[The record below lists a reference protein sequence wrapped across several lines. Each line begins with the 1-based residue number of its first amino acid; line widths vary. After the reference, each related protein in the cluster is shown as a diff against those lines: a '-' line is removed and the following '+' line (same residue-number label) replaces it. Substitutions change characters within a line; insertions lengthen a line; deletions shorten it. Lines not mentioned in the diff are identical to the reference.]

1 MAINKRL
8 LVKPPS
14 TGITPSEHFGVALY
28 EGDGSSSHSI
38 NGGKFGA
45 GAYFNGS
52 NCNITPSG
60 LTSDQLGPNGEMSIS
75 WWMNTPINDTTVAF
89 ICEGDTDS
97 VYMVHLGGSYT
108 RGMKVSFVN
117 GQGTNEL
124 EVNNAFTAN
133 TWQHFVAVMTP
144 TGNKLYRDGSLIGSN
159 TFSFTRDSF
168 STFYIGSRRNSSL
181 RFEGKLDQLRIF
193 AKELSSSE
201 VSTLYAETAAT
212 VESLDPLSED
222 TTDTLQVLGDSSCIA
237 TYRFENDET
246 DLSGNYDGTGTQI
259 QYAAGRYGQAA
270 SFNGSASKIDIG
282 NLGIGGAATRTISA
296 WINTNS
302 LSSTQT
308 IFQYGAN
315 SNGARFG
322 FSIDTSGKPFVEY
335 YNRDVTTSSS
345 HISVNTWYHLVVTYN
360 GNAIETATNT
370 QIYVNGSAVSMTTS
384 GAQTGSANTTD
395 SNYGIGY
402 DRLNTR
408 QYFNGEI
415 DQVRIFNKELS
426 AAEVTTLY
434 QENSLVASYRFEGN
448 ANDDTRNYDGTASNV
463 TYEYGLGF
471 TPDFVWYKT
480 RTQAYDH
487 NLSDST
493 RGAENKLDLIE
504 ILQK

>member
-1 MAINKRL
+1 MAVNKRL
-8 LVKPPS
+8 LQGAAAAPGGLV
-14 TGITPSEHFGVALY
+14 PSEHFGVVLY

-45 GAYFNGS
+45 GAYFAGS
-52 NCNITPSG
+52 GNITPSG
-60 LTSDQLGPNGEMSIS
+60 LTSEQLGPNGEMSIS

-237 TYRFENDET
+237 TYRFENDEV
-246 DLSGNYDGTGTQI
+246 DLSGNYDGTGTEI

-270 SFNGSASKIDIG
+270 SFNGSSSGIDLP
-282 NLGIGGAATRTISA
+282 NLGISGSQSRTVSFWCSA
-296 WINTNS
+296 
-302 LSSTQT
+302 
-308 IFQYGAN
+308 
-315 SNGARFG
+315 
-322 FSIDTSGKPFVEY
+322 
-335 YNRDVTTSSS
+335 
-345 HISVNTWYHLVVTYN
+345 
-360 GNAIETATNT
+360 
-370 QIYVNGSAVSMTTS
+370 
-384 GAQTGSANTTD
+384 
-395 SNYGIGY
+395 
-402 DRLNTR
+402 
-408 QYFNGEI
+408 
-415 DQVRIFNKELS
+415 
-426 AAEVTTLY
+426 
-434 QENSLVASYRFEGN
+434 
-448 ANDDTRNYDGTASNV
+448 
-463 TYEYGLGF
+463 
-471 TPDFVWYKT
+471 
-480 RTQAYDH
+480 
-487 NLSDST
+487 DST
-493 RGAENKLDLIE
+493 DCCVEPGSDKRLDIKQPHRGDTDLRHRLATQCHRFQCDTAGIALWRNE
-504 ILQK
+504 LARLGRRFADPVSVTLMRWCVIPPSVIMPADDLCACN

>member
-1 MAINKRL
+1 MAVNKRL
-8 LVKPPS
+8 LQGAAAAPGGLV
-14 TGITPSEHFGVALY
+14 PSEHFGVVLY

-52 NCNITPSG
+52 GNITPSG

-108 RGMKVSFVN
+108 RGMKVSFVG

-201 VSTLYAETAAT
+201 VSTLYAETVET

-246 DLSGNYDGTGTQI
+246 DLSGNYDATGTAI
-259 QYAAGRYGQAA
+259 QYAAGRYGQGV
-270 SFNGSASKIDIG
+270 NVNNDGVV
-282 NLGIGGAATRTISA
+282 TIPTNITN
-296 WINTNS
+296 INDHS
-302 LSSTQT
+302 LSVWFITSSTGGTQT
-308 IFQYGAN
+308 IFEFDTGNRIIFRAASTDSNKAN
-315 SNGARFG
+315 FG
-322 FSIDTSGKPFVEY
+322 GGGWFDHGISFSA
-335 YNRDVTTSSS
+335 
-345 HISVNTWYHLVVTYN
+345 NTWYHLVITFKS
-360 GNAIETATNT
+360 GSPAK
-370 QIYVNGSAVSMTTS
+370 IYVNGSLEYTTGNITKS
-384 GAQTGSANTTD
+384 SAGSANYLGANNASGGNNLLGT
-395 SNYGIGY
+395 
-402 DRLNTR
+402 L
-408 QYFNGEI
+408 
-415 DQVRIFNKELS
+415 DQFRVFNKELS
-426 AAEVTTLY
+426 ASEVTTLY

-448 ANDDTRNYDGTASNV
+448 ANDDRRTYDGTASNV
-463 TYEYGLGF
+463 TL
-471 TPDFVWYKT
+471 
-480 RTQAYDH
+480 
-487 NLSDST
+487 
-493 RGAENKLDLIE
+493 
-504 ILQK
+504 